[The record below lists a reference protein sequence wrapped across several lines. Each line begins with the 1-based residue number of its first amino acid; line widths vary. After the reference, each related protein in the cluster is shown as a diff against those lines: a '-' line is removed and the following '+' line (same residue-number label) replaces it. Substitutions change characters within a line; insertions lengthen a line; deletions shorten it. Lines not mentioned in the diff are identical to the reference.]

1 MPTVKLHLYNSCTNA
16 VKRTDTL
23 SDRVQMQT
31 WRRWSK
37 PFTHSPLSKYWNV
50 SVLNRFTTS
59 HAFSEWRWSHKMLSE
74 RVNDKYYYILHQWI
88 HINWIPQLSNPLFSS
103 KKRNRFKHLETKH
116 LYERCSPLQSSPSS
130 PFYRKYK
137 RVRSGTMKTRFY
149 VRESWPGPKGVI
161 GSCQLERL
169 YLIRAPKSII

>member
-37 PFTHSPLSKYWNV
+37 PFTHSPLSKYRNV
-50 SVLNRFTTS
+50 SALNRFTTS

-116 LYERCSPLQSSPSS
+116 LYERCSPPSNLPRPPPFTGNISVLGQGLWKQDFMSGNRVARSQGCDRVLPAGEIVSYQSS
-130 PFYRKYK
+130 
-137 RVRSGTMKTRFY
+137 
-149 VRESWPGPKGVI
+149 
-161 GSCQLERL
+161 
-169 YLIRAPKSII
+169 